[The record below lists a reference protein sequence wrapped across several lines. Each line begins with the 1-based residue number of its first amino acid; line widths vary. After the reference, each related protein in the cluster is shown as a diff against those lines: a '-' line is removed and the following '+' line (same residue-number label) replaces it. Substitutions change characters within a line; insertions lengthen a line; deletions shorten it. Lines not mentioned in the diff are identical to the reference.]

1 MLQKLTE
8 KVPKY
13 FSLKNT
19 FMLTKLCS
27 HPKYKK
33 QKITALS
40 SKTRFENKLSP
51 KYTRF

>member
-19 FMLTKLCS
+19 FMLTKLWS
-27 HPKYKK
+27 RTKY
-33 QKITALS
+33 QKVKIRALCC
-40 SKTRFENKLSP
+40 KTSFEN
-51 KYTRF
+51 